1 MESLADQETNRA
13 ATNTD
18 VDWFEV
24 GGECMQEAEA
34 ASDAAVVSC
43 LHVSALTSRH
53 IKYCSQ
59 TMIYHQL

>member
-1 MESLADQETNRA
+1 MKGFIRSMESLADDETNRA

-34 ASDAAVVSC
+34 ASDVAVVS
-43 LHVSALTSRH
+43 RP
-53 IKYCSQ
+53 
-59 TMIYHQL
+59 